1 MNEHKMI
8 TMLGFASKSRNIVSG
23 ETGCR
28 IALEKKKAK
37 LLIIAEDATNG
48 TKVLFERISAQ
59 QGIPYIFFGTKVEL
73 GRAIGKSARSTIVI
87 NDDGMADSITR
98 MVKYEPQSK

>member
-1 MNEHKMI
+1 MNEHKII

-37 LLIIAEDATNG
+37 LLIIAEDATTS
-48 TKVLFERISAQ
+48 TKDFFGKISVQ
-59 QGIPYIFFGTKVEL
+59 QGTPLIYFGTKIEL
-73 GRAIGKSARSTIVI
+73 GRSIGKSPRSTIVI
-87 NDDGMADSITR
+87 CDSGMADSII
-98 MVKYEPQSK
+98 KILKCEPQSK